1 MPERIQYGPGK
12 DQWGDLY
19 LPEGTARGVVVA
31 IHGGFWRERHTA
43 EDTVDES
50 EDLAA
55 RGFAVLNLEYR
66 RVSDSEGA
74 GDGGWPATGEDIV
87 AGTRA
92 LQDTAVSGLPIVLLG
107 HSAGG
112 QLAAWAAG
120 HAEVAG
126 VVSQAGPLALTESAR
141 LGIGDGATV
150 NFLGATPEENPA
162 VYEQADPLENIPLS
176 VPLIA
181 LHPGQDRAVL
191 FVKGV
196 RRGCAGGRSRRPADP
211 GRGRSSR
218 HHPARLGGL
227 PGQRRRDSGDPRPPG
242 PVTLG

>member
-19 LPEGTARGVVVA
+19 LPAGEAHSVVVA

-43 EDTVDES
+43 LDTVDES

-66 RVSDSEGA
+66 RVGDSESE

-87 AGTRA
+87 AGIRA
-92 LQDTAVSGLPIVLLG
+92 LEGTSVSGLPVVLLG

-120 HAEVAG
+120 HVEVAG

-162 VYEQADPLENIPLS
+162 VYEQADPLKNLPLS

-181 LHPGQDRAVL
+181 LHSGLDKIVPFSLSQQYVTAAQT
-191 FVKGV
+191 
-196 RRGCAGGRSRRPADP
+196 AGAD
-211 GRGRSSR
+211 
-218 HHPARLGGL
+218 ARLIQVEGDHL
-227 PGQRRRDSGDPRPPG
+227 AIIRPGSEAYQVSVDAIQAI
-242 PVTLG
+242 LGH

>member
-19 LPEGTARGVVVA
+19 LPADEARSVVVV
-31 IHGGFWRERHTA
+31 IHGGFWRELRTA
-43 EDTVDES
+43 EITVPES

-87 AGTRA
+87 AGIRA
-92 LQDTAVSGLPIVLLG
+92 LHGTKVSGLPVVLLG

-120 HAEVAG
+120 HVEVAG
-126 VVSQAGPLALTESAR
+126 VVSQAGVLALTESAR
-141 LGIGDGATV
+141 LGIGDGAAV
-150 NFLGATPEENPA
+150 NFLGATPDEAPA
-162 VYEQADPLENIPLS
+162 LYDQVDPLKN
-176 VPLIA
+176 VPLRVPLVA
-181 LHPGQDRAVL
+181 LHSGLDKVVPSAMSEL
-191 FVKGV
+191 YVKAATA
-196 RRGCAGGRSRRPADP
+196 AGAD
-211 GRGRSSR
+211 
-218 HHPARLGGL
+218 ARLIQVEGDHVDPIR
-227 PGQRRRDSGDPRPPG
+227 PGSQAYQVAIDAINFI
-242 PVTLG
+242 LGR